1 MKLIEALTPNVPA
14 RIAIVGGGG
23 KTTTLFQIGQQIPGL
38 AWTTT
43 TTHLGTDQL
52 GYADRHFLIE
62 SVDQLDVNELKAQ
75 KHSLITGPFT
85 PDERVHGPEAAV
97 LQRLVEIADQ
107 EKVSLIVEAD
117 GARSRALKAPAAHEP
132 VIPDWA
138 EMVIVLVGCSVL
150 GKPLNDETVHRAQ
163 IFSSLTG
170 LEMNASIDPE
180 AITRML
186 LHPLGGLK
194 GIPPSATRVVLFN
207 QADVLPDVDPLKK
220 QIPALL
226 AGGYDKVII
235 GALAKHPNDLVCVSK

>member
-1 MKLIEALTPNVPA
+1 MNLIEALTPKLPA

-23 KTTTLFQIGQQIPGL
+23 KTTTLFQIGQQVQGL

-62 SVDQLDVNELKAQ
+62 SVGQLDVQELKAQ

-97 LQRLVEIADQ
+97 LQRLVELADQ

-117 GARSRALKAPAAHEP
+117 GARSRALKAPEAHEP
-132 VIPDWA
+132 VIPAWA

-163 IFSSLTG
+163 IFSSLTN
-170 LEMNASIDPE
+170 LEMNEPIDPA
-180 AITRML
+180 AIMRML
-186 LHPLGGLK
+186 IHPLGGLK

-207 QADVLPDVDPLKK
+207 QADVLPDVDPLKQ

-235 GALAKHPNDLVCVSK
+235 GALAKHPNDLICMSK

>member
-1 MKLIEALTPNVPA
+1 MKLTEALAPKLPA

-62 SVDQLDVNELKAQ
+62 SVDQLDVRELKAQ

-85 PDERVHGPEAAV
+85 ADDRVHGPEAAV
-97 LQRLVEIADQ
+97 LKRLVELADQ
-107 EKVSLIVEAD
+107 ENVSLIVEAD
-117 GARSRALKAPAAHEP
+117 GARSRALKAPAEHEP
-132 VIPDWA
+132 VIPAWA
-138 EMVIVLVGCSVL
+138 EMVIVLVGCSVM

-163 IFSSLTG
+163 IFSTITG
-170 LEMNASIDPE
+170 LEMNEPIDPA
-180 AITRML
+180 AIMRML
-186 LHPLGGLK
+186 IHPMGGLK
-194 GIPPSATRVVLFN
+194 GMPPLATRVVLFN
-207 QADVLPDVDPLKK
+207 QADVLQNVNPLKK

-235 GALAKHPNDLVCVSK
+235 GALTRHPNDLICVSK

>member
-1 MKLIEALTPNVPA
+1 MNLIEALAPRLPA

-23 KTTTLFQIGQQIPGL
+23 KSTTLFQIGHQIPGL

-62 SVDQLDVNELKAQ
+62 SVDQLDVQELKAQ
-75 KHSLITGPFT
+75 KHSLITGPFS
-85 PDERVHGPEAAV
+85 PDERVHSVDAAV
-97 LQRLVEIADQ
+97 LQRLVELANQ

-117 GARSRALKAPAAHEP
+117 GARSRSLKAPAAHEP
-132 VIPDWA
+132 VIPGWA

-150 GKPLNDETVHRAQ
+150 GKPLNEETVHRAQ
-163 IFSSLTG
+163 IFSSLSG
-170 LEMNASIDPE
+170 LKMNEPIGLA
-180 AITRML
+180 AIVRML
-186 LHPLGGLK
+186 IHPLGGLK
-194 GIPPSATRVVLFN
+194 GIPTASTRVILFN
-207 QADVLPDVDPLKK
+207 QADVLTVVDPLKK

-235 GALAKHPNDLVCVSK
+235 GALTKHPNDLMCVTR